1 MIYVV
6 LILALAA
13 VVVVVVYSLALGLAN
28 KASKT
33 DDLLDRLEWEARQK
47 QRVTCPPD
55 KKP

>member
-1 MIYVV
+1 MIYVI

-13 VVVVVVYSLALGLAN
+13 VITVSILALCRA
-28 KASKT
+28 ASET